1 MSQEITYERDPETG
15 EIRFRPMT
23 EEELKAVADEWKGI
37 LTHEPVFSEGGSR
50 RKYVIRFDE
59 CTEEILAE
67 NEAEYEFEIESENC
81 ETAIYDFLRQMG
93 EEYWAVLEEDSNVW
107 ALPAD
112 EDSEEKGKMYE
123 FKPDSSS
130 LAGKIEIAGKVL
142 ECGHNPCPNSDY
154 PHMMHVLYADGSTDE
169 PVCFICDLMPV
180 CIAKETISKAMGAA

>member
-1 MSQEITYERDPETG
+1 MAQTITFEKNPETG
-15 EIRFRPMT
+15 EIKIRPMT
-23 EEELKAVADEWKGI
+23 EEELRAVDAEWKEI
-37 LTHEPVFSEGGSR
+37 LTHEPVFSEGNNL

-59 CTEEILAE
+59 CTEETLVD

-93 EEYWAVLEEDSNVW
+93 EEYWAILDEDSSIW

-130 LAGKIEIAGKVL
+130 LAGKMEINGKEM
-142 ECGHNPCPNSDY
+142 ECWHSDCPNDGY
-154 PHMMHVLYADGSTDE
+154 PHMMHVMYADGSSDE

-180 CIAKETISKAMGAA
+180 CIAEETIRKAMGVA